1 MTIMGAIAGAA
12 IGAVSDAAVSGM
24 QTSASIVNTNNTN
37 KTNLQIAQETN
48 KVNAENVAATNKVN
62 AENVAATNQANKDI
76 AQMSNEHNEAM
87 LNKQIQQEWDMWNA
101 ENDYN
106 SPAAQMQRY
115 KDAGVNPYMAM
126 GNVSSG
132 NASSMSSPAAQP
144 AVVPQMQAA
153 QADAPLAQGATMMPA
168 DMSGLS
174 GLRGIASRFVE
185 LMQAKEDIKGKQLEN
200 QGKEIE
206 NNFKADMFMVNMYKA
221 MQDAGLS
228 RSKRL
233 GQDIVNQFQPEMLS
247 SELNQRK
254 TDTMFRNLEAQGQL
268 IANLSAMQWYKVLP
282 VQIQQ
287 TIQQKAVE
295 INNLRLMGKL
305 TTAETRV
312 KVHEAV
318 TEFYKSRLAHDQAAI
333 SNATLNTQIRKV
345 EAELTH
351 AINNSGPDNPWHW
364 YDTRIDQIGK
374 RPWFGSGEDGVY
386 TPGLL
391 W

>member
-1 MTIMGAIAGAA
+1 MGDLAGAA
-12 IGAVSDAAVSGM
+12 IGAATDAAVAGM
-24 QTSASIVNTNNTN
+24 QTSASIINTNNTN
-37 KTNLQIAQETN
+37 KANLQIAQETN
-48 KVNAENVAATNKVN
+48 KTNAA
-62 AENVAATNQANKDI
+62 NVAATNQANKDI

-101 ENDYN
+101 ENEYN

-115 KDAGVNPYMAM
+115 KDAGVNPYMAL

-153 QADAPLAQGATMMPA
+153 QAQGATMMPA

-185 LMQAKEDIKGKQLEN
+185 MMQAKENIKRTQLEN

-206 NNFKADMFMVNMYKA
+206 NKYKADMFMVEMYKK

-233 GQDIVNQFQPEMLS
+233 GQDIVNRFQPEMMS
-247 SELNQRK
+247 AELNQKK

-305 TTAETRV
+305 TEAETRV

-318 TEFYKSRLAHDQAAI
+318 TEFYKSRMAHDDAVV
-333 SNATLNTQIRKV
+333 SNATIKDRIEKV
-345 EAELTH
+345 AQELTH
-351 AINNSGPDNPWHW
+351 AINNSGPDSFMSIFWQNV
-364 YDTRIDQIGK
+364 GK
-374 RPWFGSGEDGVY
+374 KPMVGRPDGDSRTY
-386 TPGLL
+386 YPGWL

>member
-1 MTIMGAIAGAA
+1 MGKVAGAA
-12 IGAVSDAAVSGM
+12 IGAASDVAVAGM

-37 KTNLQIAQETN
+37 KTNLDIAHQ
-48 KVNAENVAATNKVN
+48 
-62 AENVAATNQANKDI
+62 TNQANKDI
-76 AQMSNEHNEAM
+76 AQMANEHNEAM

-101 ENDYN
+101 ENEYN

-115 KDAGVNPYMAM
+115 SDAGVNPYMSV

-132 NASSMSSPAAQP
+132 NASSMSSPSAQP
-144 AVVPQMQAA
+144 AAVPQM
-153 QADAPLAQGATMMPA
+153 QGATMMPA

-185 LMQAKEDIKGKQLEN
+185 MMQAKEDIKGKQLDN

-206 NNFKADMFMVNMYKA
+206 NNYKADMFMVNMYKA

-228 RSKRL
+228 RSKRI

-247 SELNQRK
+247 AELNQRK

-268 IANLSAMQWYKVLP
+268 ISNLSALEWYKVLP

-305 TTAETRV
+305 TEAETRV
-312 KVHEAV
+312 KVNQAV
-318 TEFYKSRLAHDQAAI
+318 TEFYKSRMAHDDATI
-333 SNATLNTQIRKV
+333 SNATVKNRIEKV
-345 EAELTH
+345 AQELTH
-351 AINNSGPDNPWHW
+351 AINNSGPDSFMSILWQN
-364 YDTRIDQIGK
+364 IGK
-374 RPWFGSGEDGVY
+374 KPMVGRPDDDPRTY
-386 TPGLL
+386 YPGWL

>member
-1 MTIMGAIAGAA
+1 MGQVAGAA
-12 IGAVSDAAVSGM
+12 IGAASDVAVAGM

-37 KTNLQIAQETN
+37 KANLQIAQQ
-48 KVNAENVAATNKVN
+48 
-62 AENVAATNQANKDI
+62 TNQANKDI
-76 AQMSNEHNEAM
+76 AQMANEHNEAM

-101 ENDYN
+101 ENEYN

-115 KDAGVNPYMAM
+115 ADAGVNPYMAV

-132 NASSMSSPAAQP
+132 NASSMSSPSAQP
-144 AVVPQMQAA
+144 AAVPQM
-153 QADAPLAQGATMMPA
+153 QGATMMPA

-185 LMQAKEDIKGKQLEN
+185 MMQAKENIKRTQLEN
-200 QGKEIE
+200 EGKEID
-206 NNFKADMFMVNMYKA
+206 NKFKADMFMIEMYKKL
-221 MQDAGLS
+221 QDAGLS

-247 SELNQRK
+247 SELNQRQ

-305 TTAETRV
+305 TEAETRV

-318 TEFYKSRLAHDQAAI
+318 TEFYKSRMAHDDATV
-333 SNATLNTQIRKV
+333 SNATIKDRIEKV
-345 EAELTH
+345 AQELTH
-351 AINNSGPDNPWHW
+351 AINNSGPDSFMSIFWQNV
-364 YDTRIDQIGK
+364 GK
-374 RPWFGSGEDGVY
+374 KPMVGRPDDDSRTY
-386 TPGLL
+386 YPGWL

>member
-1 MTIMGAIAGAA
+1 MGKLAGAA
-12 IGAVSDAAVSGM
+12 IGAATDTAVAGM

-37 KTNLQIAQETN
+37 KANLQIAQQ
-48 KVNAENVAATNKVN
+48 
-62 AENVAATNQANKDI
+62 TNQANKDI
-76 AQMSNEHNEAM
+76 AQMANEHNEAM
-87 LNKQIQQEWDMWNA
+87 LNKQIQQEWKMWNA
-101 ENDYN
+101 ENEYN
-106 SPAAQMQRY
+106 TPAAQMQRY
-115 KDAGVNPYMAM
+115 ADAGVNPYMAV

-132 NASSMSSPAAQP
+132 NASSMSSPSAQP
-144 AVVPQMQAA
+144 AVVPQMQ
-153 QADAPLAQGATMMPA
+153 GATMLPA

-185 LMQAKEDIKGKQLEN
+185 MMQAKEDIKGKQLEN

-206 NNFKADMFMVNMYKA
+206 NNYKADMFMVDMYKK

-228 RSKRL
+228 RSKRF

-282 VQIQQ
+282 TQIQQ
-287 TIQQKAVE
+287 TIEQKAVE

-305 TTAETRV
+305 TDAETRV
-312 KVHEAV
+312 KVNEAV
-318 TEFYKSRLAHDQAAI
+318 TEFYKSRLAHDNAAV
-333 SNATLNTQIRKV
+333 SNATIKDRIEKV
-345 EAELTH
+345 AQDLAH
-351 AINNSGPDNPWHW
+351 AINNSGPDSFMSVFWQNV
-364 YDTRIDQIGK
+364 GK
-374 RPWFGSGEDGVY
+374 KPMVGRPDDDSRTY
-386 TPGLL
+386 YPGWL

>member
-1 MTIMGAIAGAA
+1 MGQVAGAA
-12 IGAVSDAAVSGM
+12 IGAASDAAVAGM

-37 KTNLQIAQETN
+37 KTNLQIAQQ
-48 KVNAENVAATNKVN
+48 
-62 AENVAATNQANKDI
+62 TNQANKDI
-76 AQMSNEHNEAM
+76 AQMANEHNEAM
-87 LNKQIQQEWDMWNA
+87 LNKQIQQEWNMWDA
-101 ENDYN
+101 ENAYN
-106 SPAAQMQRY
+106 SPVAQMQRY
-115 KDAGVNPYMAM
+115 ADAGVNPYMVV

-132 NASSMSSPAAQP
+132 NASSMSSPSAQP
-144 AVVPQMQAA
+144 AVVPQMQ
-153 QADAPLAQGATMMPA
+153 GATVMPA

-185 LMQAKEDIKGKQLEN
+185 LMQAKEDIKGKQLDN

-206 NNFKADMFMVNMYKA
+206 NNYKADMFMVDMYKK

-228 RSKRL
+228 RSKRF

-305 TTAETRV
+305 TQAETRV
-312 KVHEAV
+312 KVNQAV
-318 TEFYKSRLAHDQAAI
+318 TEFYKSRMAHDDATV
-333 SNATLNTQIRKV
+333 SNATIKDRIEKV
-345 EAELTH
+345 AQELTH
-351 AINNSGPDNPWHW
+351 AINNSGPDSFVSIFWQNV
-364 YDTRIDQIGK
+364 GK
-374 RPWFGSGEDGVY
+374 KPMVGRLDDDSRTY
-386 TPGLL
+386 YPGWL

>member
-1 MTIMGAIAGAA
+1 MGQVAGAA
-12 IGAVSDAAVSGM
+12 IGAASDVAVAGM

-37 KTNLQIAQETN
+37 KANLQIAQQ
-48 KVNAENVAATNKVN
+48 
-62 AENVAATNQANKDI
+62 TNQANKDI
-76 AQMSNEHNEAM
+76 AQMANEHNEAM

-101 ENDYN
+101 ENEYN

-115 KDAGVNPYMAM
+115 ADAGVNPYMAV

-132 NASSMSSPAAQP
+132 NASSMSSPSAQP
-144 AVVPQMQAA
+144 AAVPQM
-153 QADAPLAQGATMMPA
+153 QGATMMPA

-185 LMQAKEDIKGKQLEN
+185 MMQAKENIKRTQLEN
-200 QGKEIE
+200 EGKEID
-206 NNFKADMFMVNMYKA
+206 NKFKADMFMIEMYKKL
-221 MQDAGLS
+221 QDAGLS

-247 SELNQRK
+247 SELNQRN

-305 TTAETRV
+305 TEAETRV

-318 TEFYKSRLAHDQAAI
+318 TEFYKSRMAHDDATV
-333 SNATLNTQIRKV
+333 SNAIIKDRIEKV
-345 EAELTH
+345 AQELTH
-351 AINNSGPDNPWHW
+351 AINNSGPDSFMSIFWQNV
-364 YDTRIDQIGK
+364 GK
-374 RPWFGSGEDGVY
+374 KPMVGRPDDDSRTY
-386 TPGLL
+386 YPGWL

>member
-1 MTIMGAIAGAA
+1 MGQVAGAA
-12 IGAVSDAAVSGM
+12 IGAATDTAVAGM
-24 QTSASIVNTNNTN
+24 QTSASIINTNNTN

-48 KVNAENVAATNKVN
+48 N
-62 AENVAATNQANKDI
+62 ANKEI
-76 AQMSNEHNEAM
+76 AQMSNEYNQQM
-87 LNKQIQQEWDMWNA
+87 LERQIEQEWDMWNA
-101 ENDYN
+101 QNEYN
-106 SPAAQMQRY
+106 SASSQRQRLE
-115 KDAGVNPYMAM
+115 DAGLNPYMMMDGGSA
-126 GNVSSG
+126 GTASG
-132 NASSMSSPAAQP
+132 MTSPTPQP
-144 AVVPQMQAA
+144 AVVPQMQ
-153 QADAPLAQGATMMPA
+153 GATMMPA
-168 DMSGLS
+168 DLSGLS
-174 GLRGIASRFVE
+174 GLRGIATRFVE

-206 NNFKADMFMVNMYKA
+206 NQYKADMFMVDMYKK

-233 GQDIVNQFQPEMLS
+233 GQDIVNQFQPEMMS
-247 SELNQRK
+247 AELNQKK

-305 TTAETRV
+305 TEAETRV

-318 TEFYKSRLAHDQAAI
+318 TEFYKSRKAHDDAAV

-374 RPWFGSGEDGVY
+374 RPWLGSGEDGVY

>member
-1 MTIMGAIAGAA
+1 MGKVAGAA
-12 IGAVSDAAVSGM
+12 IGAASDVAVAGM
-24 QTSASIVNTNNTN
+24 QTSASIINTNNTN
-37 KTNLQIAQETN
+37 KANLNIAQQ
-48 KVNAENVAATNKVN
+48 
-62 AENVAATNQANKDI
+62 TNQANKDI
-76 AQMSNEHNEAM
+76 AQMANEHNEAM

-101 ENDYN
+101 ENEYN

-115 KDAGVNPYMAM
+115 ADAGVNPYMSV

-132 NASSMSSPAAQP
+132 NASSMSSPSAQP
-144 AVVPQMQAA
+144 AAVPQM
-153 QADAPLAQGATMMPA
+153 QGATMMPA

-185 LMQAKEDIKGKQLEN
+185 MMQAKEDIKGKQLDN

-206 NNFKADMFMVNMYKA
+206 NNYKADMFMVNMYKA

-247 SELNQRK
+247 AELNQRK
-254 TDTMFRNLEAQGQL
+254 TDTMFRTLEAQGQL
-268 IANLSAMQWYKVLP
+268 ISNLSALEWYKVLP

-305 TTAETRV
+305 TEAETRV
-312 KVHEAV
+312 KVNQAV
-318 TEFYKSRLAHDQAAI
+318 TEFYKSRMAHDDATI
-333 SNATLNTQIRKV
+333 SNATVKNRIEKV
-345 EAELTH
+345 AQELTH
-351 AINNSGPDNPWHW
+351 AINNSGPDSFMSILWQN
-364 YDTRIDQIGK
+364 IGK
-374 RPWFGSGEDGVY
+374 KPMVGRPDDDPRTY
-386 TPGLL
+386 YPGWL

>member
-1 MTIMGAIAGAA
+1 MGKVAGAA
-12 IGAVSDAAVSGM
+12 IGAASDVAVAGM
-24 QTSASIVNTNNTN
+24 QTSASIINTNNTN
-37 KTNLQIAQETN
+37 KANLNIAQQ
-48 KVNAENVAATNKVN
+48 
-62 AENVAATNQANKDI
+62 TNQANKDI
-76 AQMSNEHNEAM
+76 AQMANEHNEAM

-101 ENDYN
+101 ENEYN

-115 KDAGVNPYMAM
+115 ADAGVNPYMSV

-132 NASSMSSPAAQP
+132 NASSMSSPSAQP
-144 AVVPQMQAA
+144 AAVPQM
-153 QADAPLAQGATMMPA
+153 QGATMMPA

-185 LMQAKEDIKGKQLEN
+185 MMQAKEDIKGKQLDN

-206 NNFKADMFMVNMYKA
+206 NNYKADMFMVNMYKA

-233 GQDIVNQFQPEMLS
+233 GQDIDNLFQPEMLS
-247 SELNQRK
+247 AELNQRK

-268 IANLSAMQWYKVLP
+268 ISNLSALEWYKVLP

-305 TTAETRV
+305 TEAETRV
-312 KVHEAV
+312 KVNQAV
-318 TEFYKSRLAHDQAAI
+318 TEFYKSRMAHDDATV
-333 SNATLNTQIRKV
+333 SNATVKNRIEKV
-345 EAELTH
+345 AQDLTH
-351 AINNSGPDNPWHW
+351 AINNSGPDTFMSILWQN
-364 YDTRIDQIGK
+364 IGK
-374 RPWFGSGEDGVY
+374 KPMVGRPDDDPRTYYPGWF
-386 TPGLL
+386 

>member
-1 MTIMGAIAGAA
+1 MGKVAGAA
-12 IGAVSDAAVSGM
+12 IGAASDVAVAGM
-24 QTSASIVNTNNTN
+24 ETSASIVNTNNTN
-37 KTNLQIAQETN
+37 KTNLDIAHQ
-48 KVNAENVAATNKVN
+48 
-62 AENVAATNQANKDI
+62 TNQANKDI
-76 AQMSNEHNEAM
+76 AQMANEHNEAM

-101 ENDYN
+101 ENEYN

-115 KDAGVNPYMAM
+115 SDAGVNPYMSV
-126 GNVSSG
+126 GNVSPG
-132 NASSMSSPAAQP
+132 NASSMSSPSAQP
-144 AVVPQMQAA
+144 AAVPQM
-153 QADAPLAQGATMMPA
+153 QGATMMPA

-185 LMQAKEDIKGKQLEN
+185 MMQAKEDIKGKELDN

-206 NNFKADMFMVNMYKA
+206 NNYKADMFMVNMYKA

-228 RSKRL
+228 RSKRI

-247 SELNQRK
+247 AELNQRK
-254 TDTMFRNLEAQGQL
+254 TDIMFRNLEAQGQL
-268 IANLSAMQWYKVLP
+268 ISNLSALEWYKVLP

-305 TTAETRV
+305 SEAETRV

-318 TEFYKSRLAHDQAAI
+318 TEFYKSRMAHDDATV
-333 SNATLNTQIRKV
+333 SNATIKDRIEKV
-345 EAELTH
+345 AQELTH
-351 AINNSGPDNPWHW
+351 AINNSGPDSFMSIFWQNV
-364 YDTRIDQIGK
+364 GK
-374 RPWFGSGEDGVY
+374 KPMVGRPDDDSRTY
-386 TPGLL
+386 YPGWL

>member
-1 MTIMGAIAGAA
+1 MGHVAGAA
-12 IGAVSDAAVSGM
+12 IGAASDVATAGM
-24 QTSASIVNTNNTN
+24 QTSASIINTNNTN
-37 KTNLQIAQETN
+37 KTNLQIAQDTN
-48 KVNAENVAATNKVN
+48 KANAANVAATNKVN
-62 AENVAATNQANKDI
+62 AENVAATNQANIDI

-87 LNKQIQQEWDMWNA
+87 LKKQIQQEWDMWNA

-106 SPAAQMQRY
+106 SPAAQMQRF

-126 GNVSSG
+126 GNISSG

-153 QADAPLAQGATMMPA
+153 QADAPLAQGATMIPA
-168 DMSGLS
+168 DMSGLA

-200 QGKEIE
+200 QGREIE
-206 NNFKADMFMVNMYKA
+206 NNYKADMFMIDMYKK

-233 GQDIVNQFQPEMLS
+233 GQDIFNLFQPALLS

-254 TDTMFRNLEAQGQL
+254 TDTIFRNLEAQGQL

-282 VQIQQ
+282 IQIQQ
-287 TIQQKAVE
+287 AIQQKAVE

-305 TTAETRV
+305 TEAETRL
-312 KVHEAV
+312 KVNEAV
-318 TEFYKSRLAHDQAAI
+318 TEFYKSRMAHDQAAV
-333 SNATLNTQIRKV
+333 SNATLNTQIRKI
-345 EAELTH
+345 EADLTH

-364 YDTRIDQIGK
+364 YDARVDQIGK

>member
-1 MTIMGAIAGAA
+1 MGKVAGAA
-12 IGAVSDAAVSGM
+12 IGAASDVAVAGM

-37 KTNLQIAQETN
+37 KANLQIADKTN
-48 KVNAENVAATNKVN
+48 A
-62 AENVAATNQANKDI
+62 ANKEI
-76 AQMSNEHNEAM
+76 AQMANEHNEAM

-101 ENDYN
+101 ENEYN
-106 SPAAQMQRY
+106 SPTAQLQRY
-115 KDAGVNPYMAM
+115 ADAGVNPYMAV

-132 NASSMSSPAAQP
+132 NASSMSSPPAQP
-144 AVVPQMQAA
+144 AAVPQM
-153 QADAPLAQGATMMPA
+153 QGATMMPA
-168 DMSGLS
+168 DLSGLS

-206 NNFKADMFMVNMYKA
+206 NNYKADMFMVDMYKK

-228 RSKRL
+228 RSKRF

-247 SELNQRK
+247 AELNQRK

-268 IANLSAMQWYKVLP
+268 ISNLSAMQWYKVLP

-287 TIQQKAVE
+287 AIQQKTVE

-305 TTAETRV
+305 TEAETRV

-318 TEFYKSRLAHDQAAI
+318 TEFYKSRMAHDDATV
-333 SNATLNTQIRKV
+333 SNATVKDRIEKV
-345 EAELTH
+345 AQDLTH
-351 AINNSGPDNPWHW
+351 AINNSGPDSFMSIFWQNV
-364 YDTRIDQIGK
+364 GK
-374 RPWFGSGEDGVY
+374 RPMVGRPDGDSRTY
-386 TPGLL
+386 YPGWL

>member
-1 MTIMGAIAGAA
+1 MGDIAGAA
-12 IGAVSDAAVSGM
+12 IGAATDTAVAGM
-24 QTSASIVNTNNTN
+24 QTSASIINTNNTN
-37 KTNLQIAQETN
+37 KANLQIAQQ
-48 KVNAENVAATNKVN
+48 
-62 AENVAATNQANKDI
+62 TNQANKDI
-76 AQMSNEHNEAM
+76 AQMANEHNEAM

-101 ENDYN
+101 QNEYN
-106 SPAAQMQRY
+106 TLSAQMQRAE
-115 KDAGVNPYMAM
+115 DAGVNPYQALGMM
-126 GNVSSG
+126 NSG
-132 NASSMSSPAAQP
+132 NASSMSSPSAQP
-144 AVVPQMQAA
+144 AAVPQM
-153 QADAPLAQGATMMPA
+153 QGATMMPA

-185 LMQAKEDIKGKQLEN
+185 MMQAKENIKRTQLEN

-206 NNFKADMFMVNMYKA
+206 NNFKADMFMVEMYKK

-233 GQDIVNQFQPEMLS
+233 GQDIINRFQPEMMS
-247 SELNQRK
+247 AELNQKK

-305 TTAETRV
+305 TEAETRV

-318 TEFYKSRLAHDQAAI
+318 TEFYKSRIAHDDATV
-333 SNATLNTQIRKV
+333 SNATIKDRIEKV
-345 EAELTH
+345 AQELTH
-351 AINNSGPDNPWHW
+351 AINNSGPDSFMSIFWQNV
-364 YDTRIDQIGK
+364 GK
-374 RPWFGSGEDGVY
+374 KPMVGRPDDDSRTY
-386 TPGLL
+386 YPGWL

>member
-1 MTIMGAIAGAA
+1 MGNIAGAA
-12 IGAVSDAAVSGM
+12 IGAATDTAVAGM
-24 QTSASIVNTNNTN
+24 QTSASIINTNNTN
-37 KTNLQIAQETN
+37 KANLQIAQETN
-48 KVNAENVAATNKVN
+48 KTNAA
-62 AENVAATNQANKDI
+62 NVAATNQANKDI
-76 AQMSNEHNEAM
+76 AQMANEHNEAM

-115 KDAGVNPYMAM
+115 ADAGVNPYMAL

-132 NASSMSSPAAQP
+132 NASSMSSPSAQP
-144 AVVPQMQAA
+144 AAVPQMQAA
-153 QADAPLAQGATMMPA
+153 QAQGATMMPA

-185 LMQAKEDIKGKQLEN
+185 MMQAKENIKRTQLEN

-206 NNFKADMFMVNMYKA
+206 NKYKADMFMVEMYKK

-233 GQDIVNQFQPEMLS
+233 GQDIVNQFQPEMMS
-247 SELNQRK
+247 AELNQKK

-282 VQIQQ
+282 TQIKQ
-287 TIQQKAVE
+287 TIEQKAVE

-305 TTAETRV
+305 TEAETRV

-318 TEFYKSRLAHDQAAI
+318 TEFYKSRLAHDQAAV
-333 SNATLNTQIRKV
+333 SNATLNTQIRKA
-345 EAELTH
+345 EADLTH

-386 TPGLL
+386 TPGLM

>member
-1 MTIMGAIAGAA
+1 MGDIAGAA
-12 IGAVSDAAVSGM
+12 IGAATDTAVAGM
-24 QTSASIVNTNNTN
+24 QTSASIINTNNTN
-37 KTNLQIAQETN
+37 KANLQIAQQ
-48 KVNAENVAATNKVN
+48 
-62 AENVAATNQANKDI
+62 TNQANKEI
-76 AQMSNEHNEAM
+76 AQMSNEYNQQM
-87 LNKQIQQEWDMWNA
+87 LERQIEQEWDMWNA
-101 ENDYN
+101 QNEYN
-106 SPAAQMQRY
+106 SASSQRQRLE
-115 KDAGVNPYMAM
+115 DAGLNPYLMMDGGSA
-126 GNVSSG
+126 GTASG
-132 NASSMSSPAAQP
+132 MTSPTPQP
-144 AVVPQMQAA
+144 AVVPQM
-153 QADAPLAQGATMMPA
+153 QGATMMPA

-185 LMQAKEDIKGKQLEN
+185 MMQAKENIKRTQLEN

-206 NNFKADMFMVNMYKA
+206 NQYKADMFMVEMYKK

-233 GQDIVNQFQPEMLS
+233 GQDIVNRFQPEMLS
-247 SELNQRK
+247 SELNQKK

-287 TIQQKAVE
+287 TIEQKAVE

-305 TTAETRV
+305 TEAETRV

-318 TEFYKSRLAHDQAAI
+318 TEFYKSRMAHDEAAV

-386 TPGLL
+386 TPGLF

>member
-1 MTIMGAIAGAA
+1 MGQIAGAA
-12 IGAVSDAAVSGM
+12 IGAATDTAVAGM

-37 KTNLQIAQETN
+37 KANLQIAQQ
-48 KVNAENVAATNKVN
+48 
-62 AENVAATNQANKDI
+62 TNQANKEI
-76 AQMSNEHNEAM
+76 AQMANEHNEAM
-87 LNKQIQQEWDMWNA
+87 LNKQIQQEWNMWNA
-101 ENDYN
+101 QNEYN
-106 SPAAQMQRY
+106 TLSAQMQRAE
-115 KDAGVNPYMAM
+115 DAGVNPYQALGMM
-126 GNVSSG
+126 NSG
-132 NASSMSSPAAQP
+132 NASSMSSPSAQP
-144 AVVPQMQAA
+144 AVVPQMQ
-153 QADAPLAQGATMMPA
+153 GATMQPA

-185 LMQAKEDIKGKQLEN
+185 MMQAKEDIKGKQLEN

-206 NNFKADMFMVNMYKA
+206 NNYKADMFMIDMYKK

-233 GQDIVNQFQPEMLS
+233 GQDIVNQFQPQMLS

-305 TTAETRV
+305 TDAEMRV

-318 TEFYKSRLAHDQAAI
+318 TEFYKSRLSHDHAAV
-333 SNATLNTQIRKV
+333 SNATLNAQIKKI
-345 EAELTH
+345 EAEMTH
-351 AINNSGPDNPWHW
+351 AINNSGPDGALGVPNMM
-364 YDTRIDQIGK
+364 YN
-374 RPWFGSGEDGVY
+374 WFEKGLRG
-386 TPGLL
+386 TPFMPFFMNFTE
-391 W
+391 

>member
-1 MTIMGAIAGAA
+1 MGDIAGAA
-12 IGAVSDAAVSGM
+12 IGAATDTAVAGM
-24 QTSASIVNTNNTN
+24 QTSASIINTNNTN
-37 KTNLQIAQETN
+37 KANLQIAEKTN
-48 KVNAENVAATNKVN
+48 A
-62 AENVAATNQANKDI
+62 ANKEI
-76 AQMSNEHNEAM
+76 AQMANEHNEAM
-87 LNKQIQQEWDMWNA
+87 LEKQIQQEWDMWNA

-106 SPAAQMQRY
+106 SPTAQMQRY
-115 KDAGVNPYMAM
+115 ADAGVNPYMAV

-132 NASSMSSPAAQP
+132 NASSMSSPSAQP
-144 AVVPQMQAA
+144 AAVPQM
-153 QADAPLAQGATMMPA
+153 QGATMMPA
-168 DMSGLS
+168 DLSGLS

-185 LMQAKEDIKGKQLEN
+185 MMQAKENIKRTQLEN
-200 QGKEIE
+200 EGKEID
-206 NNFKADMFMVNMYKA
+206 NKFKADMFMVEMFKK

-233 GQDIVNQFQPEMLS
+233 GQDIINRFQPEMMS
-247 SELNQRK
+247 AELNQKK

-305 TTAETRV
+305 TEAETRV

-318 TEFYKSRLAHDQAAI
+318 TEFYNSRMAHDQAAV
-333 SNATLNTQIRKV
+333 SNATLNTQIRQV

-386 TPGLL
+386 TPGLF

>member
-1 MTIMGAIAGAA
+1 MGAIAGAA
-12 IGAVSDAAVSGM
+12 IGAASDAAVAGM
-24 QTSASIVNTNNTN
+24 QTSASIINTNNTN
-37 KTNLQIAQETN
+37 KANLQIAQETN
-48 KVNAENVAATNKVN
+48 KANAANVAATNKVN

-101 ENDYN
+101 ENEYN
-106 SPAAQMQRY
+106 SPAAQMQRFQ
-115 KDAGVNPYMAM
+115 DAGVNPYMAL

-153 QADAPLAQGATMMPA
+153 QADAPLAQGATMLPA

-185 LMQAKEDIKGKQLEN
+185 MMQAKENIKRTQLEN

-206 NNFKADMFMVNMYKA
+206 NSFKANMFMVEMYKK

-228 RSKRL
+228 HSKRL
-233 GQDIVNQFQPEMLS
+233 GQDIINRFQPEMMS
-247 SELNQRK
+247 AELNQKR

-282 VQIQQ
+282 TQIKQ
-287 TIQQKAVE
+287 TIEQKAVE

-305 TTAETRV
+305 TEAETRV

-318 TEFYKSRLAHDQAAI
+318 TEFYKSRTAHDQAAV
-333 SNATLNTQIRKV
+333 SNATLNTQIRKI

-364 YDTRIDQIGK
+364 YDTRIDQLGK

-386 TPGLL
+386 TPGLM

>member
-1 MTIMGAIAGAA
+1 MGQIAGAA
-12 IGAVSDAAVSGM
+12 IGAASDAAVAGM
-24 QTSASIVNTNNTN
+24 QTTASIVNTNNTN
-37 KTNLQIAQETN
+37 KANLQIAQQ
-48 KVNAENVAATNKVN
+48 
-62 AENVAATNQANKDI
+62 TNQANKDI
-76 AQMSNEHNEAM
+76 AHMANEHNEAM

-101 ENDYN
+101 QNEYN
-106 SPAAQMQRY
+106 TISAQMKRAE
-115 KDAGVNPYMAM
+115 DAGVNPYQALGMM
-126 GNVSSG
+126 NSG
-132 NASSMSSPAAQP
+132 NASSMSSPSAQP
-144 AVVPQMQAA
+144 AVVPQMQ
-153 QADAPLAQGATMMPA
+153 GATMMPV

-185 LMQAKEDIKGKQLEN
+185 MMQAKEDIKGKQLEN

-206 NNFKADMFMVNMYKA
+206 NNYKADMFMVDMYKK

-228 RSKRL
+228 RSKRF
-233 GQDIVNQFQPEMLS
+233 GQDILNTFQPEMLS
-247 SELNQRK
+247 AELNQKK
-254 TDTMFRNLEAQGQL
+254 TDTMFRSLEAQGQL
-268 IANLSAMQWYKVLP
+268 ISNLSAMQWYAVLP
-282 VQIQQ
+282 IQIQQ

-305 TTAETRV
+305 TEAETRV

-318 TEFYKSRLAHDQAAI
+318 TEFYKSRVAHDDAAV
-333 SNATLNTQIRKV
+333 SNATLNTRIRQV
-345 EAELTH
+345 ETDLTH

-386 TPGLL
+386 TPGLM

>member
-1 MTIMGAIAGAA
+1 MGNIAGAA
-12 IGAVSDAAVSGM
+12 IGAATDTAVAGM
-24 QTSASIVNTNNTN
+24 QTSASILNTNNTN
-37 KTNLQIAQETN
+37 KANLQIAQETN
-48 KVNAENVAATNKVN
+48 KTN

-76 AQMSNEHNEAM
+76 AQMANEHNEAM

-101 ENDYN
+101 QNEYN
-106 SPAAQMQRY
+106 TLSAQMQRAE
-115 KDAGVNPYMAM
+115 DAGVNPYQALGMM
-126 GNVSSG
+126 NSG
-132 NASSMSSPAAQP
+132 NASSMSSPSAQP

-153 QADAPLAQGATMMPA
+153 QAQGATMMPA

-185 LMQAKEDIKGKQLEN
+185 MMQAKENIKRTQLEN

-206 NNFKADMFMVNMYKA
+206 NKYKADMFMVEMFKK

-233 GQDIVNQFQPEMLS
+233 GQDIINRFQPEMMS
-247 SELNQRK
+247 AELNQKK

-305 TTAETRV
+305 TEAETRV
-312 KVHEAV
+312 KVNQAV
-318 TEFYKSRLAHDQAAI
+318 TEFFKSRMAHDDATV
-333 SNATLNTQIRKV
+333 SNATIKDRIEKV
-345 EAELTH
+345 AQELTH
-351 AINNSGPDNPWHW
+351 AINNSGPDSFMSIFWQNV
-364 YDTRIDQIGK
+364 GK
-374 RPWFGSGEDGVY
+374 KPMVGRPDDDSRTY
-386 TPGLL
+386 YPGWL